1 MFSWQAVGEMCLR
14 IAFAALC
21 GALIGIERGWRKRD
35 AGIRTHT
42 IAAVAAA
49 AYMLLSVY
57 AYTDSPFETD
67 YTILATQIL
76 YGFSFIGAG
85 MLLKNKYQVVA
96 GLRTAAGIWA
106 TVAIGMACGQ
116 GLYAV
121 SLAVTLLIVA
131 VQGLFRYGKMDG
143 NDWIIRKIRMTIDDT
158 PEARALFKSAVFGE
172 GTQLLTVKYKRVDDA
187 MQVRVRVR
195 TDQEWTVEQV
205 LDLCDRHKEIRSISI

>member
-1 MFSWQAVGEMCLR
+1 MFGLGVTGEMCLR
-14 IAFAALC
+14 IAFAAVC
-21 GALIGIERGWRKRD
+21 GAMIGVERGWRKRD

-67 YTILATQIL
+67 YTILATQIV

-96 GLRTAAGIWA
+96 GLRTASGIWA

-121 SLAVTLLIVA
+121 ALAVTVLIVA

-143 NDWIIRKIRMTIDDT
+143 NDWIIRKIKMTIDDT
-158 PEARALFKSAVFGE
+158 PQAHALIQSEMFGS
-172 GTQLLTVKYKRVDDA
+172 GAKLLTVKYKRVENTL
-187 MQVRVRVR
+187 QVRVRVR

-205 LDLCDRHKEIRSISI
+205 LDLCDRYQEIHSISI